1 VCRHLVSF
9 SGAPLPGMLPV
20 FFVEDLIS
28 RINGKRET
36 GLQSYHEIKD
46 VKKKRRDEENKA

>member
-1 VCRHLVSF
+1 
-9 SGAPLPGMLPV
+9 MLPV

-28 RINGKRET
+28 GINGKRDT
-36 GLQSYHEIKD
+36 GGLQSYHEIKD